1 MENRHFTF
9 DYKHYASVDTL
20 SDEDRELVDR
30 ARQACRSAFAP
41 HSGFRVGAAA
51 RLESGRIISASNQE
65 SDVFPAGIC
74 AERALLFHHLS
85 HNPENPIT
93 VIAIASDPA
102 RRECTPCG
110 ICRQT
115 LADAEQRQNSPIR
128 VLMAGPETVSEVATA
143 QNLLPFH
150 FEL

>member
-1 MENRHFTF
+1 MEKKQFTF
-9 DYKHYASVDTL
+9 EYKHYTSLDGL
-20 SDEDRELVDR
+20 SDEDRELADR
-30 ARQACRSAFAP
+30 ARQACRMAFAP

-51 RLESGRIISASNQE
+51 RLASGRIISASNQE

-85 HNPENPIT
+85 HHPENPIT

-115 LADAEQRQNSPIR
+115 LADTEQRQGTPIR
-128 VLMAGPETVSEVATA
+128 VMMVGPDTVSEAATV